1 MTRRWQDAPDP
12 TEPATV
18 PGMIAPLFVAT
29 KPPLTIAHPQA
40 EFNLVV
46 RREDDGEYCVWL
58 AGSGLEVAV
67 VGHGDSPVVAMRDAH
82 MQLTIVVAMLA
93 QELGR

>member
-18 PGMIAPLFVAT
+18 AGAIAPRRVT
-29 KPPLTIAHPQA
+29 QRPMTIAHPQA
-40 EFNLVV
+40 EFDLVV
-46 RREDDGEYCVWL
+46 RRKDDGEYAVWL
-58 AGSGLEVAV
+58 ASSGLEVAV
-67 VGHGDSPVVAMRDAH
+67 VGHGDTPVVALRDAH
-82 MQLTIVVAMLA
+82 LQLTILVAMLA